1 MAEDEESAQDVEN
14 LKRELADAKALAEQ
28 RLTQLKYL
36 QADFDNYR
44 KFAERD
50 KQQFAQ
56 VASAALV
63 SELLPFL
70 DSLSSAVAKAGEH
83 AEGFRTLLL
92 QLMQVLQK
100 HGLKEIEAVGK
111 RFDPHYHE
119 AVAHEQGTE
128 ENIIISEVQKGYL
141 LNGVVLRHSKVVVSR
156 RAEAPAAREENGD
169 VC

>member
-1 MAEDEESAQDVEN
+1 MADEKKDAQDVEN
-14 LKRELADAKALAEQ
+14 LKRELAGAKALAEQ

-63 SELLPFL
+63 TELLPFL
-70 DSLSSAVAKAGEH
+70 DSLHSAAEKAEH
-83 AEGFRTLLL
+83 AEGFRTLLQQLL
-92 QLMQVLQK
+92 QILQK
-100 HGLKEIEAVGK
+100 HGLKGIEAVGK
-111 RFDPHYHE
+111 RLDPHYHE
-119 AVAHEQGTE
+119 AVAHAEGAE
-128 ENIIISEVQKGYL
+128 ENVIISEVQKGYA
-141 LNGVVLRHSKVVVSR
+141 LNGVVIRHSKVVISKR
-156 RAEAPAAREENGD
+156 GEQREEKED